1 MEKISTATIYFPLVL
16 SQVWPSPAQPG
27 PVQPPLEEPRGKCC
41 VRCRSRS
48 GLTGDA
54 NPCDATARDAK
65 KCSGFGQDIIN
76 QDAAVLLPPTFLHK
90 FLTQNYQ
97 HILALEFAVKEINAN
112 PLILP
117 NATLGFHLYN
127 SHFTESWIYRAS
139 VELLFGWGRIVP
151 NFKCG
156 RKSIPV
162 AVIGGPNSIVPQ
174 HMATILCKYKIPQ
187 RGICFDFIARF
198 AAISSSINKIESDSF
213 QTINT
218 IMRSTANVV
227 LVYGEIQTTMSLRML
242 NHFAEFEGFFRRK
255 KEGEPFCCYDCLPC
269 PEGKIS
275 TQDNVDECFQCAED
289 HYANEEQNSCHQK
302 SRNFVFYEEPLGIV
316 LAALALSFL
325 SITMLVLGVFI
336 KYQDT
341 PIVKANNRNL
351 TYALLV
357 SLHLCFLCTL
367 LFIGQPDKLSCLLQQ
382 ITFGIIFSVAVSF
395 VLAKTI
401 TVVLTFL
408 ATKPGSS
415 MRKWLGNK
423 LAVFLVLSCS
433 SVQVIICTVWL
444 ATSPPYPDAD
454 MHSVAK
460 EIVLQCNDGSAI
472 LFYCVLGY
480 MALLALV
487 SFTVAFLARKLP
499 DAFNEAQ
506 FITFSMLV
514 FYSVWMSFVPTYLS
528 TKGKYTVVVV
538 IFSLLASSVGFLD
551 CLFFPKCFVIMRPQL
566 NNRLQLTLR
575 KC

>member
-1 MEKISTATIYFPLVL
+1 MNEFNFI
-16 SQVWPSPAQPG
+16 G
-27 PVQPPLEEPRGKCC
+27 
-41 VRCRSRS
+41 RSRFS
-48 GLTGDA
+48 RALRHCSCRGL
-54 NPCDATARDAK
+54 
-65 KCSGFGQDIIN
+65 SHI
-76 QDAAVLLPPTFLHK
+76 
-90 FLTQNYQ
+90 YQ
-97 HILALEFAVKEINAN
+97 HILALAFAVKEINKS
-112 PLILP
+112 PGILP
-117 NATLGFHLYN
+117 NVTLGFHIYN
-127 SHFTESWIYRAS
+127 SYYTAKWTYHAS
-139 VELLFGWGRIVP
+139 TDLLSTRGGFIP
-151 NFKCG
+151 NFKCD
-156 RKSIPV
+156 IQDDVV
-162 AVIGGPNSIVPQ
+162 AVIGGPNSEVCIF
-174 HMATILCKYKIPQ
+174 MASILSIYKMPQ
-187 RGICFDFIARF
+187 RDLDIHILNG
-198 AAISSSINKIESDSF
+198 AISLALPSNEVFGFQDFLRSRNPVLEEEDGFVRQFWEEAFACSFPNTDLENTDGKICTGEEKLETLPGSVF
-213 QTINT
+213 E
-218 IMRSTANVV
+218 MRMTGHSYS
-227 LVYGEIQTTMSLRML
+227 VYNAVYAVARYSRT
-242 NHFAEFEGFFRRK
+242 K
-255 KEGEPFCCYDCLPC
+255 KEGKPFGCYDCLPC

-275 TQDNVDECFQCAED
+275 NWTDVDECFQCTED
-289 HYANEEQNSCHQK
+289 HYANEDQNSCNQK
-302 SRNFVFYEEPLGIV
+302 SISFLSYKEPLGIV
-316 LAALALSFL
+316 LVAFALSFL

-341 PIVKANNRNL
+341 PIVKANNRNH

-367 LFIGQPDKLSCLLQQ
+367 LFIGQPDKLSCLLRQ
-382 ITFGIIFSVAVSF
+382 ITFGIIFSVAVSC

-401 TVVLTFL
+401 TVVLAFM

-433 SVQVIICTVWL
+433 SVQVIICMVWL

-499 DAFNEAQ
+499 DAFNEAK

-528 TKGKYTVVVV
+528 TRGKYTVVEE
-538 IFSLLASSVGFLD
+538 IFSLLASSVGLLG
-551 CLFFPKCFVIMRPQL
+551 CLFFPKCFIIIVRPQL
-566 NNRLQLTLR
+566 NNRVQLTLR